1 MSRSAPM
8 LASLYD
14 VPVTQRKTAPLAE
27 LMNIAAER
35 ATAEATPQPNQAKRR
50 NHIWELNTSLHCS
63 IIGTCLTPAEL
74 RRLLIRLNIADADTA
89 GDHDLHMLGVLL
101 AARPKEGAKI
111 LEKALDRRHR
121 GALNRFAKA
130 QGPEALCA
138 LWEGAMA
145 GGDIPG
151 AYWALLTHP
160 LSTNDVVRHAF
171 GDVHMLSHLVG
182 ATNRADLVRLR
193 QLEAE
198 NAALADKI
206 ERQQNQLRDGFVARD
221 ATIRRLEE
229 ALAGGARKVDQSPE
243 RGTDARA
250 LRETVTCLSARL
262 AQESER
268 RLRIEQ
274 RLGDMS
280 AAREA
285 AVDAQRLAVKER
297 NALHE
302 ECASLEGHIEAL
314 LASEARDGADTLDL
328 AGMTILYVGGRANQ
342 VPKFKV
348 LVERSAGKFLH
359 HDGGVEHSAALLPGF
374 VSRADVSL
382 FPVDCVSHD
391 AVAAIKR
398 VCRQIARPYRRLR
411 TSSLACL
418 LTALAGIRRSVGRE
432 AVE

>member
-1 MSRSAPM
+1 M
-8 LASLYD
+8 LASVYD

-27 LMNIAAER
+27 LMNIAAQR
-35 ATAEATPQPNQAKRR
+35 AAAEAIPAPGPAKRR

-63 IIGTCLTPAEL
+63 IIGTCLTAAEL
-74 RRLLIRLNIADADTA
+74 RRLLIRLNIAGADSA

-101 AARPKEGAKI
+101 AARPKEGAKV

-130 QGPEALCA
+130 QGPQALCA

-151 AYWALLTHP
+151 GYWALLTHP
-160 LSTNDVVRHAF
+160 LSTNEMARRAF

-198 NAALADKI
+198 NAALAGKI
-206 ERQQNQLRDGFVARD
+206 ERQQNQLRDGFIARD

-229 ALAGGARKVDQSPE
+229 ALAVGAREMVPSPE
-243 RGTDARA
+243 PGTAAGA
-250 LRETVTCLSARL
+250 LRETVASLGARL
-262 AQESER
+262 ARESER
-268 RLRIEQ
+268 RVRIEQ
-274 RLGDMS
+274 RLAGMS

-285 AVDAQRLAVKER
+285 AADAQRLAVEER
-297 NALHE
+297 NALRK
-302 ECASLEGHIEAL
+302 ECASLEAHVEAL
-314 LASEARDGADTLDL
+314 LATDAREGADTLDL
-328 AGMTILYVGGRANQ
+328 AAMTILYIGGRANQ
-342 VPKFKV
+342 VPKFKA
-348 LVERSAGKFLH
+348 LVERSAGRFLH
-359 HDGGVEHSAALLPGF
+359 HDGGLEHSAALLPGL

-398 VCRQIARPYRRLR
+398 VCRQVARPYRPLR

-418 LTALAGIRRSVGRE
+418 LASLAGIRQSLGRE
-432 AVE
+432 AAQ